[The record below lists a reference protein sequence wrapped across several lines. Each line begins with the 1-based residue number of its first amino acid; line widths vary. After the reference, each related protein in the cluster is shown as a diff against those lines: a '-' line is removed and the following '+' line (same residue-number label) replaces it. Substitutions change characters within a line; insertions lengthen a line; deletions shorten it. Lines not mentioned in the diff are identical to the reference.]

1 MKRTKSRRTRSP
13 LSLWAITATATV
25 AVLASA
31 SASPPPTFLQQ
42 PAPSEVA
49 AVTRPVL
56 STSPAFPSGILG
68 FEAVGQELGH
78 LGRHPESFGEDRRRW
93 RVGSVAEQ
101 LHRRQ
106 RRQGSIAST
115 SPTPSSGGGTTA
127 SATASGTLQQA
138 PSSSIAVA
146 TAASGT
152 STAPTSTSTAV
163 PEGYTLPQ
171 PFDSTLGTNFTSTAC
186 PSFFATFLADPT
198 FQACAPFSLLLTTST
213 GFFQAERSPSSLL
226 PHVLDASCSAASLD
240 TCTNLMD
247 SLARKLK
254 LQNTCAKDLSLGN
267 PLVAEALDGFNNYRL
282 MRSAGCQRS
291 NSTGNYC
298 FADAATKEDPSDLYL
313 YYLAEGTT
321 LPSGTSPECD
331 SCTQGLMSIYASYA
345 TNSTLPISR
354 TYASGRAI
362 VALSCGP
369 TFAPV
374 VTLVPTTSAASAVSS
389 RGLLGL
395 ALVVSTAAVMIDLL
409 A

>member
-1 MKRTKSRRTRSP
+1 MIEKASSSPRSTTARNSAPELRAPGWTYSQSSCLSVRDRPFAALPLRSRPPGVRLYRSSNSCADVPFLTAGPDPVPPPRITPSRMKRTKSRRTRSP

-49 AVTRPVL
+49 AVTRPVV

-106 RRQGSIAST
+106 RRQGLIAST

-171 PFDSTLGTNFTSTAC
+171 PF
-186 PSFFATFLADPT
+186 
-198 FQACAPFSLLLTTST
+198 
-213 GFFQAERSPSSLL
+213 E
-226 PHVLDASCSAASLD
+226 
-240 TCTNLMD
+240 
-247 SLARKLK
+247 
-254 LQNTCAKDLSLGN
+254 
-267 PLVAEALDGFNNYRL
+267 
-282 MRSAGCQRS
+282 
-291 NSTGNYC
+291 
-298 FADAATKEDPSDLYL
+298 
-313 YYLAEGTT
+313 
-321 LPSGTSPECD
+321 
-331 SCTQGLMSIYASYA
+331 
-345 TNSTLPISR
+345 
-354 TYASGRAI
+354 
-362 VALSCGP
+362 
-369 TFAPV
+369 
-374 VTLVPTTSAASAVSS
+374 
-389 RGLLGL
+389 
-395 ALVVSTAAVMIDLL
+395 
-409 A
+409 